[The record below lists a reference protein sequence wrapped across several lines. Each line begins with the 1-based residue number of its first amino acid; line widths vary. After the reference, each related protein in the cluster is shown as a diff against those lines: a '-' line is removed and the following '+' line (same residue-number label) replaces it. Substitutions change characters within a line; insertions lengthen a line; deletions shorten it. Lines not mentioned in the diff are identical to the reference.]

1 MNAKTSRRRW
11 VDVASVAVVCLAF
24 GLPAAADEPPATPP
38 TAPAKVDLELSTPFH
53 SDVRLDLS
61 PTQFV
66 FEDVRLAAK
75 TDLIGANVAQ
85 VDDVLRSHL
94 GLGEGKGLVIASVA
108 DDGPA
113 AKAGLKKNDVLI
125 TAGGEEIAGLE
136 AFQKSL
142 AAMAEKPITIG
153 FVRAGKKLSVDVTVG
168 SPVARVDEGDL
179 VQFTVA
185 KYWLGLGLAAAD
197 DTLRSQL
204 AIAADNGL
212 VVTSVEAES
221 PAMKSGV
228 MVNDLLLKLDG
239 KALTTIESLSEQL
252 QAIGDKAV
260 SLELLRRGKPATLTV
275 TPEQHAGSMGAAVR
289 HFLVSSP
296 GQFVDL
302 DVAATDTN
310 GLSIGFVNPDP
321 NRLVLLNQP
330 KPDFAKQVIDLM
342 AQVKQLQA
350 SLEALHAAIE
360 TPQPAKSGE
369 EKK

>member
-1 MNAKTSRRRW
+1 M
-11 VDVASVAVVCLAF
+11 
-24 GLPAAADEPPATPP
+24 
-38 TAPAKVDLELSTPFH
+38 
-53 SDVRLDLS
+53 
-61 PTQFV
+61 
-66 FEDVRLAAK
+66 
-75 TDLIGANVAQ
+75 
-85 VDDVLRSHL
+85 
-94 GLGEGKGLVIASVA
+94 VIASVA

-153 FVRAGKKLSVDVTVG
+153 FIRAGKKLSVDVTVG

-221 PAMKSGV
+221 PAMKSDV